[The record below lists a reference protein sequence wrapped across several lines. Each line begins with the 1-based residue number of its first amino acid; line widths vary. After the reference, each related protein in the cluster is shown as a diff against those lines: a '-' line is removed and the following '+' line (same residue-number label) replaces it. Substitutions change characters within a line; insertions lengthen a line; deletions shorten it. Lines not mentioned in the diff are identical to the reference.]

1 MRLTHFGHS
10 CVLVE
15 IGDRRI
21 LLDPGAFSAGFEEL
35 RGLDAIVVTHQHPDH
50 CDPVRFGPLAQANAG
65 ARLLLEAQTADQL
78 ADSLGSRIEALVPG
92 EEVTLDAV
100 TLRSVGQRHAIIHA
114 DIPRIDNTGVVL
126 SAAGEPTLFHPGDA
140 LDAEPGEVD
149 ILCVPVN
156 APWCAMKET
165 IEFVRRI
172 GSTTLV
178 PIHDGLLQPRGR
190 ELYLRQITNLGGGT
204 PDAPGTR
211 TVAFTDLAGA
221 GAVDFS

>member
-21 LLDPGAFSAGFEEL
+21 LLDPGTFSAGFEEL

-50 CDPVRFGPLAQANAG
+50 CDPERFGPLAQANAD
-65 ARLLLEAQTADQL
+65 ARLLLEAQTAGQL
-78 ADSLGSRIEALVPG
+78 AEADTLSGRIETLTPG
-92 EEVTLDAV
+92 EEVTLEAV
-100 TLRSVGQRHAIIHA
+100 TLRPVGQRHAVIHA

-126 SAAGEPTLFHPGDA
+126 SAAGEPTLCHPGDA

-165 IEFVRRI
+165 VDFARRI
-172 GSTTLV
+172 GAPQLM
-178 PIHDGLLQPRGR
+178 PIHDGLLGQNGR
-190 ELYLRQITNLGGGT
+190 ELYLRQIGNLTGQVVDGLEV
-204 PDAPGTR
+204 R
-211 TVAFTDLAGA
+211 DLAGR
-221 GAVDFS
+221 GAVDLSA

>member
-165 IEFVRRI
+165 VDFARRI
-172 GSTTLV
+172 GALQIV
-178 PIHDGLLQPRGR
+178 PIHDGLLGENGR
-190 ELYLRQITNLGGGT
+190 ELYLRQIGNLAGQVVDGLEV
-204 PDAPGTR
+204 R
-211 TVAFTDLAGA
+211 DLAGRGTVEVTA
-221 GAVDFS
+221 

>member
-50 CDPVRFGPLAQANAG
+50 CDPGRFGPLAQANAG

-126 SAAGEPTLFHPGDA
+126 SAAGDPTLFHPGDA

-165 IEFVRRI
+165 VDFARRI
-172 GSTTLV
+172 GALQIV
-178 PIHDGLLQPRGR
+178 PIHDGLLGENGR
-190 ELYLRQITNLGGGT
+190 ALYLRQIGNLAGQVVDGLEV
-204 PDAPGTR
+204 R
-211 TVAFTDLAGA
+211 DLAGRGTVEVTA
-221 GAVDFS
+221 